1 MSNIRIRQN
10 PRFNFRPIETNQ
22 HLAKVLRR
30 LQHLVQ
36 LKCIVHLAI
45 ILQWI
50 YNQYAPLK
58 SNTDFMM
65 TDETFK
71 GQSVV
76 FVVRFMKLMG
86 FFVGQFEVGGEIL
99 VDFVLHHIVDFHRF
113 GIETVI

>member
-1 MSNIRIRQN
+1 
-10 PRFNFRPIETNQ
+10 
-22 HLAKVLRR
+22 
-30 LQHLVQ
+30 
-36 LKCIVHLAI
+36 
-45 ILQWI
+45 
-50 YNQYAPLK
+50 
-58 SNTDFMM
+58 MM